1 MSAALEL
8 SFSGL
13 LLCAA
18 RLAGEAGQLRGGRL
32 LRRTIAPP
40 PTPQEFIGEH
50 RLNAAPVRC
59 SVAAMV
65 ASRSAVNCGSELLIF
80 VPRAAHGRESNPSPV
95 IDS

>member
-1 MSAALEL
+1 VI
-8 SFSGL
+8 
-13 LLCAA
+13 
-18 RLAGEAGQLRGGRL
+18 
-32 LRRTIAPP
+32 IAC
-40 PTPQEFIGEH
+40 
-50 RLNAAPVRC
+50 NAAPVRC